1 MEEKISN
8 MERVK
13 KARSFSGG
21 ISDDEDESNDPIYV
35 FVLNETIKKDLF
47 KFVSDKLKRDCF
59 LIESKC
65 MLAVRIRV
73 S

>member
-21 ISDDEDESNDPIYV
+21 ISDDGSESNDPIYV
-35 FVLNETIKKDLF
+35 FILNEAIKKDLF
-47 KFVSDKLKRDCF
+47 KFVSEKLKRDCY
-59 LIESKC
+59 LIESGCK
-65 MLAVRIRV
+65 LAVRIKV
-73 S
+73 